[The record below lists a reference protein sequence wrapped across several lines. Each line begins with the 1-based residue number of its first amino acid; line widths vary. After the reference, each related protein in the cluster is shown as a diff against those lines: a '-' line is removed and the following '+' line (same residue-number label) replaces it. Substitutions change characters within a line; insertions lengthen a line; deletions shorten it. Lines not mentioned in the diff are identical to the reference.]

1 MQKLED
7 VAIHMKDKLDFLTK
21 KDHKNLDFL
30 QRTSATHIFDE
41 KIINYLNDLSKAIF
55 SDSRSKQYPDVTT
68 FAFFC
73 RRANIK
79 SISKKYKNNT
89 CRMIGHGILF
99 HIAPSNVPVNFAYSL
114 VAGLLSGNINIV
126 RVPSKNFDQ
135 VQIIADAINEIEK
148 TNKEIAKKIILVRY
162 SNDNKSITKRFSEL
176 CNVRL
181 IWGGDNTI
189 NSIRKEPLQPR
200 SFDVTFSDRYSICI
214 INADEFINESN
225 PSSIA
230 KGFYNDTYLF
240 DQNACTSPH
249 LIIWKGSNKNVK
261 VSQEIFWS
269 ELHKLVQNK
278 YKFQTIQAVD
288 KITTFYNHS
297 IAGSDIKNL
306 KNTDNTLWR
315 IKLNKLEKNI
325 EEFRSNSGYFL
336 EYQISSLKNLTPI
349 INNKYQTMSYYG
361 FSEDFLTDFIEND
374 TPQGIDRIVPIGKT
388 MDFSMIWDGYDLIE
402 TLSRKIEII

>member
-1 MQKLED
+1 MRDSLS
-7 VAIHMKDKLDFLTK
+7 FLTK
-21 KDHKNLDFL
+21 KNHKSFDSL
-30 QRTSATHIFDE
+30 QSINTTQTFDK

-55 SDSRSKQYPDVTT
+55 SDSRSKQYPDVAT

-73 RRANIK
+73 RKANIK
-79 SISKKYKNNT
+79 SIEKKYKNT
-89 CRMIGHGILF
+89 SCTMIGHGIIF

-114 VAGLLSGNINIV
+114 VAGLLTGNINIV

-135 VQIIADAINEIEK
+135 VQIIADALNKIEK
-148 TNKEIAKKIILVRY
+148 TYKEIAKKIILVRY
-162 SNDNKSITKRFSEL
+162 PNSNESITKKFSEL

-189 NSIRKEPLQPR
+189 NTIRKEPLQPR

-214 INADEFINESN
+214 INANEFVREKN

-230 KGFYNDTYLF
+230 TGFYNDTYLF

-261 VSQEIFWS
+261 VSKQIFWS

-278 YKFQTIQAVD
+278 YEFQTIHAVD
-288 KITTFYNHS
+288 KITTFYNHCIS
-297 IAGSDIKNL
+297 GSTIKHTNG
-306 KNTDNTLWR
+306 KDNSLWR
-315 IKLNKLEKNI
+315 VTLDSLEKNI
-325 EEFRSNSGYFL
+325 EKFRANSGYFL
-336 EYQISSLKNLTPI
+336 EYQTTSLKKITPI
-349 INNKYQTMSYYG
+349 INKKYQTMSYYG
-361 FSEDFLTDFIEND
+361 FKEDVLLNYIKNEN
-374 TPQGIDRIVPIGKT
+374 PQGIDRIVPIGKT